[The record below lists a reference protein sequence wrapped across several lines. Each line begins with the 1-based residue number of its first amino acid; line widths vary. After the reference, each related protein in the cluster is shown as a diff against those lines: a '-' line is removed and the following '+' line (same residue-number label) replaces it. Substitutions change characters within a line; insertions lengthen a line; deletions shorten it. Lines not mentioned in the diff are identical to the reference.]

1 MESLEVSGKTVDEAV
16 EKGLSQLGLDR
27 TEVDIEVLSVGRPGI
42 LGFGGEPAR
51 VVLKPLAPSPNA
63 RPAQAPS
70 RASAPAPTSTEVP
83 VSGDISDE
91 DVQLAAQVLSD
102 LLRYMSIQ
110 AAVSV
115 RPPETPGDGVGLVK
129 AVLDV
134 TGDDLGVLI
143 GRRGDTLSSLQ
154 YMVNLIVSHQL
165 KTRTIIG
172 IDVEGYRR
180 RREQALTSLALRMAE
195 RVKQTRQPVMLEP
208 MPPNE
213 RRIVHLALS
222 DDPAVVT
229 NSVGEGEARK
239 VGIALRR

>member
-1 MESLEVSGKTVDEAV
+1 VTPLVPAAFPEVEEAPQPAPAIATAT
-16 EKGLSQLGLDR
+16 SR
-27 TEVDIEVLSVGRPGI
+27 EV
-42 LGFGGEPAR
+42 
-51 VVLKPLAPSPNA
+51 
-63 RPAQAPS
+63 
-70 RASAPAPTSTEVP
+70 ASAP
-83 VSGDISDE
+83 DE
-91 DVQLAAQVLSD
+91 DDVQFAAQTLSD
-102 LLRYMSIQ
+102 LLRLMSIN
-110 AAVSV
+110 ATVTV
-115 RPPETPGDGVGLVK
+115 RAPETPGDGVGLVK

-134 TGDDLGVLI
+134 HGDDLGILI

-154 YMVNLIVSHQL
+154 YMVNLIVSHEL

-213 RRIVHLALS
+213 RRIVHLALA
-222 DDPAVVT
+222 DDPLVAT
-229 NSVGEGEARK
+229 NSVGEGESRK